1 MSKSLGNSPDP
12 IKLINDYGADAIRF
26 GIMLVAPQGQDILF
40 SEERIKQGRN
50 FMNKIWNVARFL
62 SFNSI
67 NISILSENELSK
79 KKLDL
84 SDEWIIK
91 KIDDIIES
99 INLNFKND
107 KFNEIAK
114 CLYEFVW
121 FDYCDWYIEIIK
133 SRLQSDNLEEK
144 TVVFSNSLIIFKK
157 VLKLP
162 PQLVKV

>member
-67 NISILSENELSK
+67 NISILSEK
-79 KKLDL
+79 
-84 SDEWIIK
+84 
-91 KIDDIIES
+91 
-99 INLNFKND
+99 
-107 KFNEIAK
+107 
-114 CLYEFVW
+114 
-121 FDYCDWYIEIIK
+121 
-133 SRLQSDNLEEK
+133 
-144 TVVFSNSLIIFKK
+144 
-157 VLKLP
+157 
-162 PQLVKV
+162 